1 MNPYRLARRAA
12 GRILR
17 GIPWTRRWLMLSA
30 DYTVVSMEEARRRQ
44 QNGWHRPL
52 VAARQDAAYRGLLE
66 AMHAGDPRID
76 LKVAAEAVDAVS
88 LPAPSLLE
96 VGCGSGYYCEV
107 LATLAK
113 SQIRYSGLDYSAA
126 MVVRARAR
134 YPQGRFEVGD
144 ATALA
149 PSDGAFDIVFNGV
162 SLMHILD
169 YQKAIAESARVA
181 RHAAIFHSVP
191 VFPRYRTTQ
200 FHKYAY
206 GGPMVESVF
215 NRAELLDLFAA
226 AGLTVTQTWRTI
238 DYDVSHVVGAPSHAE
253 TFLCRRAP

>member
-17 GIPWTRRWLMLSA
+17 SIPWTRRWLMLSP
-30 DYTVVSMEEARRRQ
+30 DYTVLTMEEARRRQ
-44 QNGWHRPL
+44 QDGWHSRR
-52 VAARQDAAYRGLLE
+52 VAARQDTAYRSLLE
-66 AMHAGDPRID
+66 AMHAGNPRID
-76 LKVAAEAVDAVS
+76 LSVAAQAVDAAGLS
-88 LPAPSLLE
+88 APSLLE

-107 LATLAK
+107 LATLANCH
-113 SQIRYSGLDYSAA
+113 IRYVGLDYSAA
-126 MVVRARAR
+126 MVARARAL
-134 YPQGRFEVGD
+134 YPQSCFEVGD

-149 PSDGAFDIVFNGV
+149 HPGGSFDIVFNGV

-181 RHAAIFHSVP
+181 RHAVIFHSVP
-191 VFPRYRTTQ
+191 VFPAHPTTQ

-206 GGPMVESVF
+206 GGPVVESVF
-215 NRAELLDLFAA
+215 NRSELLDVFAA
-226 AGLTVTQTWRTI
+226 SGLAVTRSWRTI
-238 DYDVSHVVGAPSHAE
+238 DYDVSHVVGAASHAE